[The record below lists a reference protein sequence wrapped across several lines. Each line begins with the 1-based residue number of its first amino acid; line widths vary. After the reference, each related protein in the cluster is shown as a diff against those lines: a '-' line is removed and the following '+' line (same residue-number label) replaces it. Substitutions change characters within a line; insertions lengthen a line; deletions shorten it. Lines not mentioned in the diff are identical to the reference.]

1 MRKIILS
8 MMTSLDGKIARS
20 DGDIEWFLTD
30 ERLEETLR
38 SLLHQVDAMIFGR
51 VSYQLLADFWPT
63 AGTATAAEDP
73 PGGFTSPERA
83 AEFAHLMNT
92 IPKIVVSHAPAALP
106 WGPARSIDGDL
117 PDAIHELKAEPGGD
131 LVLFAG
137 ADLATSFIDLG
148 LIDDYRL
155 FVHPTVLGKGIA
167 LFDRIHTEQQL
178 HLLDVSAFPS
188 GVVQM
193 RYEPESR
200 HARSLAHEWR

>member
-8 MMTSLDGKIARS
+8 MMTSLDGKIARA

-38 SLLHQVDAMIFGR
+38 TLLQQVDAMIFGR

-63 AGTATAAEDP
+63 ASTPAADDP

-92 IPKIVVSHAPAALP
+92 IPKIVVSHTPAALP

-117 PDAIHELKAEPGGD
+117 RGAIHELKVEPGGD

-137 ADLATSFIDLG
+137 ADLATSFIDLD
-148 LIDDYRL
+148 LIDEYRL

-167 LFDRIHTEQQL
+167 LFDRIHGEQQL
-178 HLLDVSAFPS
+178 QLLDVTAFPS

-193 RYEPESR
+193 RYEPRSR
-200 HARSLAHEWR
+200 HAGA